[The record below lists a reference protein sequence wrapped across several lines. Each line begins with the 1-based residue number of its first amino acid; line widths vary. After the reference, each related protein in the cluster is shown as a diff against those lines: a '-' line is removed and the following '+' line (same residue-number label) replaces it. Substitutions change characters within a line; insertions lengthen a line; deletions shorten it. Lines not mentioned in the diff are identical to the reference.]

1 MYFYLM
7 SNKDIYY
14 YYYAQDAQEQAPT
27 QVPNY
32 DKFVNV
38 QTTLALFDNAAN
50 QRAPGDLQ
58 LEDWTRPSPWGLL
71 HIVFSL

>member
-1 MYFYLM
+1 MF
-7 SNKDIYY
+7 NRVNWFFCNEFE
-14 YYYAQDAQEQAPT
+14 DAQEQAPT

-38 QTTLALFDNAAN
+38 QTTLALFDNPAS
-50 QRAPGDLQ
+50 QRAPGELQ
-58 LEDWTRPSPWGLL
+58 VEDWTRPSPWGLL